1 MGDSGIIGYIGISL
15 LAQLLPQRKTRRKKK
30 VAEGEGRGVGAGVK
44 QG

>member
-15 LAQLLPQRKTRRKKK
+15 LAQLLPQREREK
-30 VAEGEGRGVGAGVK
+30 VAGEGRREGAGAVAK